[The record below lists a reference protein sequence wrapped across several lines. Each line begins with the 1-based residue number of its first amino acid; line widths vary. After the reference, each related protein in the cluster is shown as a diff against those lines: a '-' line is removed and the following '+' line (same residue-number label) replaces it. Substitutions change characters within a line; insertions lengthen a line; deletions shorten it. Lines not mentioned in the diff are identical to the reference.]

1 MQTSRLNGEKDEFET
16 IYIRRRRPPAHQGLR
31 MIETSLDQVWEA
43 LEDVKDP
50 EIPTVSVVELGL
62 IRQWGSMDPNCW

>member
-1 MQTSRLNGEKDEFET
+1 
-16 IYIRRRRPPAHQGLR
+16 